1 MDKNMSPE
9 EKKFTLEEIM
19 AEAEAKRAAKRTA
32 DPEAPAVTTAPADSD
47 VPQTVTPAAP
57 PVSRPTTH
65 TTANIIPPAE
75 PEAQAE
81 PDPQAEPE
89 PDTAQPAEIIPDPSA
104 DAAEPAEAP
113 RRSLSDPDHP
123 VSDHIPDCAK
133 PDVHEEHHVGEG
145 MSKKEAMRIRMKNM
159 NKQEIAYLRR
169 KQIFEKCWPVF
180 RFLILFGLG
189 FVILTPLMF
198 MLSYGFRENADMND
212 PTIIWIPRHLT
223 LRIMKQ
229 TINAMGLTRANNNPL
244 INTLVLNIGCSICQ
258 VVTCAITGYGFARF
272 KFKGRNLLFGI
283 VVLMILVPT
292 QIISI
297 PLYSTFRNFLFGTV
311 NLIDNMLVMYLPA
324 LTANGIRAGLMIFIF
339 RQFFRGLPKELEDAA
354 YLDGCGPF
362 KTFIKVMVPN
372 AASSFLTVF
381 LFSIVWYW
389 NDYYV
394 ASSFFTNTKTISLV
408 LKNLD
413 GILNIEIFNNANANI
428 SAREKIVWLE
438 AGCLIS
444 ITPMLILYACLQKH
458 FTEGIERSGIVG

>member
-1 MDKNMSPE
+1 MNSE
-9 EKKFTLEEIM
+9 REHT
-19 AEAEAKRAAKRTA
+19 
-32 DPEAPAVTTAPADSD
+32 
-47 VPQTVTPAAP
+47 PQ
-57 PVSRPTTH
+57 
-65 TTANIIPPAE
+65 
-75 PEAQAE
+75 
-81 PDPQAEPE
+81 PDDMNAHPQE
-89 PDTAQPAEIIPDPSA
+89 T
-104 DAAEPAEAP
+104 AEPAA
-113 RRSLSDPDHP
+113 
-123 VSDHIPDCAK
+123 AK
-133 PDVHEEHHVGEG
+133 LPQSAVPDVHEEHEVGDG
-145 MSKKEAMRIRMKNM
+145 MSKKEAMKIRMQHM

-169 KQIFEKCWPVF
+169 KQLIEKAWPVF

-198 MLSYGFRENADMND
+198 MISYGFRDNIDMTD
-212 PTIIWIPRHLT
+212 PTIIWIPRHPT

-229 TINAMGLTRANNNPL
+229 TINAMGLTQSKNNPL

-258 VVTCAITGYGFARF
+258 VITCAITGYGFARF

-283 VVLMILVPT
+283 VILMILVPT

-297 PLYSTFRNFLFGTV
+297 PLYSTFRNFLFGHV

-362 KTFIKVMVPN
+362 MTFLRVMVPN
-372 AASSFLTVF
+372 AGSSFLTVF

-394 ASSFFTNTKTISLV
+394 SSAFFTNTRTISLV

-413 GILNIEIFNNANANI
+413 GVLNIAIFNNANANV
-428 SAREKIVWLE
+428 STREKIVWLE

-444 ITPMLILYACLQKH
+444 ITPMLILYAFLQKH